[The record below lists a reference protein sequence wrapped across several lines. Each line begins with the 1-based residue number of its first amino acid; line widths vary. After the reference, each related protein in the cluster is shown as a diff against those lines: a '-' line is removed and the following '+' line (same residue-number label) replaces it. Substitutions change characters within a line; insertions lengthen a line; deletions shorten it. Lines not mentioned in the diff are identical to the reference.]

1 MNHLDNIE
9 LHLTGQNGRLDKVL
23 SQEVKELDLSRTQIQ
38 DLIKQD
44 NILVDGKAQK
54 ANFKLQGT
62 EKIEIFIP
70 EEEPVEIEP
79 EDIPLDIVYEDD
91 DLLVVNKPAGM
102 VVHPAKGHP
111 TGTVVNALL
120 YYLGANLSQGS
131 SNIRPGIVHR
141 IDKDTSGLMVV
152 AKNDKSHQALSSQ
165 LEDRSLGRT
174 YLALVNKPVDIPQG
188 IIEVPIARDPSQ
200 RTRFTVNA
208 NGKSAYTVY
217 EVIQNYENAALVK
230 AELKT
235 GRTHQIRVHFE
246 YIGHPIVGD
255 PTYRHGLSEVRGTL
269 AKLSDGQYLHAH
281 ELHFIHPTTGEEVSV
296 TAPLPERFETALD
309 NLIKL

>member
-9 LHLTGQNGRLDKVL
+9 LQLNGQIGRLDKVL

-44 NILVDGKAQK
+44 NILVDGKVQK

-62 EKIEIFIP
+62 EKIEINIP
-70 EEEPVEIEP
+70 AEESLDIQP

-91 DLLVVNKPAGM
+91 DVLVVNKPTGM
-102 VVHPAKGHP
+102 VVHPAKGHQS
-111 TGTVVNALL
+111 GTVVNALMF
-120 YYLGANLSQGS
+120 YLGNNLSKGS
-131 SNIRPGIVHR
+131 SDIRPGIVHR

-152 AKNDKSHQALSSQ
+152 AKNDKSHQSLSAQ
-165 LEDRSLGRT
+165 LQDRSLGRT
-174 YLALVNKPVDIPQG
+174 YLALVNQPIEIPQG
-188 IIEVPIARDPSQ
+188 IIEVPIGRDAGQ
-200 RTRFTVNA
+200 RTRFAVNA
-208 NGKSAYTVY
+208 KGKSAYTIY

-255 PTYRHGLSEVRGTL
+255 PIYRHGISEMRGTL
-269 AKLSDGQYLHAH
+269 AKESDGQYLHAH
-281 ELHFIHPTTGEEVSV
+281 ELHFIHPTTGEEVNV
-296 TAPLPERFETALD
+296 TAPLPERFEQALER
-309 NLIKL
+309 LIKL